1 MVQIAVGAGMKN
13 KNSASFRS
21 TLGRVRALGS
31 AKAGTHHWYL
41 MRLTAVALAVLA
53 VYPILGFFIY
63 AVYGGYDG
71 AIGWLKSP
79 LAATGVILFLIAG
92 FHHAANGLQT
102 VIEDYIHCEC
112 AKPVL
117 IYGIKFV
124 AAAFAIFGIIATLKV
139 VLGV

>member
-1 MVQIAVGAGMKN
+1 MK
-13 KNSASFRS
+13 KKDSASFRS
-21 TLGRVRALGS
+21 TLGRVRSLGS

-41 MRLTAVALAVLA
+41 MRITSVALLVLA
-53 VYPILGFFIY
+53 IYPVFGFFIY
-63 AVYGGYDG
+63 AVYGGHAG
-71 AIGWLKSP
+71 AVEWLKSP

-117 IYGIKFV
+117 IFSIKFL
-124 AAAFAIFGIIATLKV
+124 AAAFAILGILATLKV
-139 VLGV
+139 TLGV